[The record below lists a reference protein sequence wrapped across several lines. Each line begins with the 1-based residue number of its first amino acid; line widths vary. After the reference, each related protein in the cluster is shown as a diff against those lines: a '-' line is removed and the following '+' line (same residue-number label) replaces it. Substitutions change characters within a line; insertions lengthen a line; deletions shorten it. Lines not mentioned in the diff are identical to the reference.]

1 MAVSGLCEREEQRD
15 QKMSK
20 LVLTDDEIWLWEKTA
35 LEVVSTYCGTCE
47 VTLAA
52 RLGAEAADALV
63 MERRARVPPTPP
75 AEETLRA
82 ASPITADVVDQALTA
97 VWAEP
102 QQELLRESLRLGDP
116 QTYRHVCEAIAA
128 ELNALTRGAQA

>member
-1 MAVSGLCEREEQRD
+1 
-15 QKMSK
+15 MSK
-20 LVLTDDEIWLWEKTA
+20 LVLTEDEIWLWEKLA
-35 LEVVSTYCGTCE
+35 LEVTSKFVYRSMDGVLNAE
-47 VTLAA
+47 QAA
-52 RLGAEAADALV
+52 VDGAAAADALV
-63 MERRARVPPTPP
+63 VERRARVPPTPP
-75 AEETLRA
+75 AEETVRA